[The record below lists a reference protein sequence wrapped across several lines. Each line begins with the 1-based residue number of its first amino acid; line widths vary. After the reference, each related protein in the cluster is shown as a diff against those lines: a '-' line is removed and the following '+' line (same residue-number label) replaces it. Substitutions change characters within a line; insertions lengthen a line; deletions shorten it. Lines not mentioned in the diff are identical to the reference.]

1 MKFTLRQLLIFVTI
15 VAVVIWFALETYSH
29 FTRVE
34 YGENVPS
41 VSWLPKSATNVSYY
55 KSYSFTAYEY
65 EIPEDDF
72 LKSSPWKL
80 GDIGGTVT
88 VSRFCNFKRLPD
100 FGPNPTEQE
109 MQIQMEAQAAKT
121 ARVTNGWFYSHRRH
135 NGGGVVLAYDRQLQ
149 KAFFWSAPR

>member
-1 MKFTLRQLLIFVTI
+1 MKYSLTRLFVV
-15 VAVVIWFALETYSH
+15 VAVVAAILGVGRWFYSEL
-29 FTRVE
+29 TRVE
-34 YGENVPS
+34 FDENVPS